1 MTTVLEGRNFTCH
14 VQAIRIRARLCTSNS
29 YCNHTLETVCNV
41 QSKEETLKSLY
52 TDTPAF
58 VEIHVVPS
66 VLVEK
71 DAGEKVDV
79 LHYTHADG
87 RHVPEGET
95 TGTIGRR
102 ECTYSSDC
110 I

>member
-1 MTTVLEGRNFTCH
+1 MYRPSEFAQDSAFPIATVIT
-14 VQAIRIRARLCTSNS
+14 RLS
-29 YCNHTLETVCNV
+29 TVCNV
-41 QSKEETLKSLY
+41 QSKEETLKSMY

-66 VLVEK
+66 VLVQK

-79 LHYTHADG
+79 LHYTHGDG
-87 RHVPEGET
+87 RHVPEGKT

-102 ECTYSSDC
+102 ECVYSSDC

>member
-1 MTTVLEGRNFTCH
+1 M
-14 VQAIRIRARLCTSNS
+14 
-29 YCNHTLETVCNV
+29 CNV

-52 TDTPAF
+52 TDILAF

-71 DAGEKVDV
+71 DAGEKFDAF
-79 LHYTHADG
+79 HHTHRDG
-87 RHVPEGET
+87 RNVSEGEP

-102 ECTYSSDC
+102 ECCIDWLLGTSAHSSDC